1 MIRRATPEDAEQVAK
16 LFRRSYRTLDFLP
29 VLHTPEE
36 DREHLAKVIREQDV
50 WVAEED
56 DRLAG
61 FIALDGD
68 LGTFFYVEPECHDRG
83 IGSALFEMVCA
94 ARPGGFEFWV
104 FQANERARRFYEK
117 RGCVAVKFTEGEG
130 NEEKTPDVLYR
141 WTSSG

>member
-1 MIRRATPEDAEQVAK
+1 MIRRATPGDVDGVAA

-36 DREHLAKVIREQDV
+36 DREHLSKVIREQDV
-50 WVAEED
+50 WVAEVD
-56 DRLAG
+56 GRTTG

-68 LGTFFYVEPECHDRG
+68 LGTFFYVDPGFHDRG
-83 IGSALFEMVCA
+83 VGSALFDTVRK
-94 ARPGGFEFWV
+94 ARPCGFEFWV

-117 RGCVAVKFTEGEG
+117 RGCVAVKFTEGED

-141 WTSSG
+141 CTPSA